1 MKYPHLVIGYSP
13 FDSITDT
20 YKNVWYTVVVNVKII
35 FMIKKN
41 CIFAKSIKAPIQL
54 FGAFNGQSYN
64 EININ

>member
-1 MKYPHLVIGYSP
+1 
-13 FDSITDT
+13 
-20 YKNVWYTVVVNVKII
+20 
-35 FMIKKN
+35 MIKKN